1 MDDEADRNGSKAV
14 QALEIGRANENRARD
29 YLALTNRFVTFQT
42 KPLMKWK
49 EFALCRHVLGS
60 RGAGALAC
68 YMLKCAWARMGGE
81 SAIATGVP
89 GGLGPLIF
97 IMGVKMK

>member
-1 MDDEADRNGSKAV
+1 
-14 QALEIGRANENRARD
+14 
-29 YLALTNRFVTFQT
+29 
-42 KPLMKWK
+42 MKGK
-49 EFALCRHVLGS
+49 EFAKWFHVLT
-60 RGAGALAC
+60 AC